1 MGDKYGV
8 GLGIGVTGDPV
19 IILGS
24 ADILADQAVGDGH
37 AGRIFERDDVTHV
50 VCQARSDKNY
60 AADRQGR
67 VHGAGGDDKRT
78 DTEDRNFGRNGGEDH
93 DKQKRE

>member
-37 AGRIFERDDVTHV
+37 AGRIFERDNVTHV
-50 VCQARSDKNY
+50 VCQAGADENY
-60 AADRQGR
+60 AAGRQGGS
-67 VHGAGGDDKRT
+67 HTA
-78 DTEDRNFGRNGGEDH
+78 
-93 DKQKRE
+93 